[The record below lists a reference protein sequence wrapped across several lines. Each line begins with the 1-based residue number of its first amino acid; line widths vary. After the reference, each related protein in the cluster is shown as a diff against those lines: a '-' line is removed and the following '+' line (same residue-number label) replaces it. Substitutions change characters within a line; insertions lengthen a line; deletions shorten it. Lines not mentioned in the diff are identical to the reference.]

1 MRNLEG
7 TQRRV
12 RYQRGP
18 RRTLRSKVRWV
29 ISVDDYRARILA
41 GISPLPPSTTPLL
54 SALGLVVAEDI
65 LTSRP
70 MPGFDNSS
78 MDGYAVRSSDFTGGS
93 DEVVLTVVDDLPA
106 GAGMGVTITA
116 RCAARIMTGA
126 PVPAGADCV
135 VPIEETDGG
144 ASTVTI
150 RATPTAGA
158 YIRRAGE
165 DLAQGSLA
173 VPRGS
178 IVTTR
183 NLALIAS
190 CDLDAVPTRPRPRV
204 VVMSTGSEL
213 VAPGDAVGFGQVV
226 DCNSYLLAAAVA
238 DAGAE
243 VIRIGP
249 VRDSFEAFTAA
260 LEEHAGMA
268 DLIITSGGVSMGAYD
283 TVKEVLTARGGV
295 DFLKVAMN
303 PGMPQGFGRVA
314 GVPIITLPG
323 NPVSTYVSFEAFVR
337 PAIRKMLGHATLL
350 RPERTATITESI
362 TSPSGKRQ
370 FARGALIGRDR
381 LEVAPVGGQGS
392 HVIGGLSRANCI
404 IVIPET
410 VTEVKAGSSVSVI
423 DLRADD
429 DE

>member
-1 MRNLEG
+1 M
-7 TQRRV
+7 
-12 RYQRGP
+12 
-18 RRTLRSKVRWV
+18 
-29 ISVDDYRARILA
+29 ISVDDYRARVLA
-41 GISPLPPSTTPLL
+41 GIAALHPTSTPLL
-54 SALGLVVAEDI
+54 DALGLVVADDI
-65 LTSRP
+65 RTSRP

-78 MDGYAVRSSDFTGGS
+78 MDGYAVRSSDFAGASG
-93 DEVVLTVVDDLPA
+93 DVVLTVIDDLPA
-106 GAGMGVTITA
+106 GAGAGVTITA
-116 RCAARIMTGA
+116 GCAARIMTGA

-135 VPIEETDGG
+135 VPIEQTDGG
-144 ASTVTI
+144 VSTVTVQSI
-150 RATPTAGA
+150 PTAGA

-165 DLAQGSLA
+165 DLQQGSLA

-190 CDLDAVPTRPRPRV
+190 CDLSIVPTRPRPRV

-213 VAPGDAVGFGQVV
+213 VAPGSAVAFGQVV
-226 DCNSYLLAAAVA
+226 DCNSYLLAAAA
-238 DAGAE
+238 AEAGAE
-243 VIRIGP
+243 VTRIGP
-249 VRDSFEAFTAA
+249 VSDSFEEFTAA
-260 LEEHAGMA
+260 LEQHAATA

-295 DFLKVAMN
+295 EFLKVAMN
-303 PGMPQGFGRVA
+303 PGMPQGFGRVD

-323 NPVSTYVSFEAFVR
+323 NPVSTFVSFEAFVR
-337 PAIRKMLGHATLL
+337 PAIRKMLGHANLL

-362 TSPSGKRQ
+362 TSPGGKRQ
-370 FARGALIGRDR
+370 FARGTVSGRDR
-381 LEVAPVGGQGS
+381 LEVTPVGGQGS

-410 VTEVKAGSSVSVI
+410 VTEVRAGSSVSII

>member
-1 MRNLEG
+1 
-7 TQRRV
+7 
-12 RYQRGP
+12 
-18 RRTLRSKVRWV
+18 V
-29 ISVDDYRARILA
+29 ISVDDYRARVLA
-41 GISPLPPSTTPLL
+41 GIAALHPTSTPLL
-54 SALGLVVAEDI
+54 DALGLVVADDI
-65 LTSRP
+65 RTSRP

-78 MDGYAVRSSDFTGGS
+78 MDGYAVRSSDFAGASG
-93 DEVVLTVVDDLPA
+93 DVVLTVIDDLPA
-106 GAGMGVTITA
+106 GAGAGVTITA
-116 RCAARIMTGA
+116 GCAARIMTGA

-135 VPIEETDGG
+135 VPIEQTDGG
-144 ASTVTI
+144 VSTVTVQSI
-150 RATPTAGA
+150 PTAGA

-165 DLAQGSLA
+165 DLQQGSLA

-190 CDLDAVPTRPRPRV
+190 CDLSIVPTRPRPRV

-213 VAPGDAVGFGQVV
+213 VAPGSAVAFGQVV
-226 DCNSYLLAAAVA
+226 DCNSYLLAAAA
-238 DAGAE
+238 AEAGAE
-243 VIRIGP
+243 VTRIGP
-249 VRDSFEAFTAA
+249 VSDSFEEFTAA
-260 LEEHAGMA
+260 LEQHAATA

-295 DFLKVAMN
+295 EFLKVAMN
-303 PGMPQGFGRVA
+303 PGMPQGFGRVD

-323 NPVSTYVSFEAFVR
+323 NPVSTFVSFEAFVR
-337 PAIRKMLGHATLL
+337 PAIRKMLGHANLL

-362 TSPSGKRQ
+362 TSPGGKRQ
-370 FARGALIGRDR
+370 FARGTVSGRDR
-381 LEVAPVGGQGS
+381 LEVTPVGGQGS

-410 VTEVKAGSSVSVI
+410 VTEVRAGSSVSII

>member
-1 MRNLEG
+1 M
-7 TQRRV
+7 
-12 RYQRGP
+12 
-18 RRTLRSKVRWV
+18 
-29 ISVDDYRARILA
+29 LA
-41 GISPLPPSTTPLL
+41 GISPLPPTTTPLL
-54 SALGLVVAEDI
+54 NSLGLVVTEDI
-65 LTSRP
+65 VTSRP

-78 MDGYAVRSSDFTGGS
+78 MDGYAVRSSDFVGGAG
-93 DEVVLTVVDDLPA
+93 EVVLTVVDDLAA
-106 GAGMGVTITA
+106 GAGIGVTITPG
-116 RCAARIMTGA
+116 CAARIMTGA

-150 RATPTAGA
+150 RATPTPGA
-158 YIRRAGE
+158 YIRLAGE
-165 DLAQGSLA
+165 DLPHGSLA

-190 CDLDAVPTRPRPRV
+190 CDLSAIKTRPRPRV

-213 VAPGDAVGFGQVV
+213 VAPGDAVAFGQVV
-226 DCNSYLLAAAVA
+226 DCNSYLLAAAA
-238 DAGAE
+238 GEAGAA
-243 VIRIGP
+243 VTRIGP
-249 VRDSFEAFTAA
+249 VNDSFDEFTAA
-260 LEEHAGMA
+260 LEQHAANA

-295 DFLKVAMN
+295 EFLKVAMN
-303 PGMPQGFGRVA
+303 PGMPQGFGRVD

-337 PAIRKMLGHATLL
+337 PAIRKMLGHAALL

-370 FARGALIGRDR
+370 FARGTLTGGDR

-410 VTEVKAGSSVSVI
+410 VTEVRAGSSVSII

>member
-1 MRNLEG
+1 
-7 TQRRV
+7 
-12 RYQRGP
+12 
-18 RRTLRSKVRWV
+18 V
-29 ISVDDYRARILA
+29 ISVDDYRARVLA
-41 GISPLPPSTTPLL
+41 GIAALHPTSTPLL
-54 SALGLVVAEDI
+54 DALGLVVADDI
-65 LTSRP
+65 RTSRP

-78 MDGYAVRSSDFTGGS
+78 MDGYAVRSSDFGGAS
-93 DEVVLTVVDDLPA
+93 GDVVLTVVDDLPA
-106 GAGMGVTITA
+106 GAGIGVTITA
-116 RCAARIMTGA
+116 GCAARIMTGA

-144 ASTVTI
+144 ATTVTI

-190 CDLDAVPTRPRPRV
+190 CDLSAVPTRPRPRV

-213 VAPGDAVGFGQVV
+213 VAPGSAVAFGQVV
-226 DCNSYLLAAAVA
+226 DCNSYLLAAAA
-238 DAGAE
+238 AEAGAE
-243 VIRIGP
+243 VTRIGP
-249 VRDSFEAFTAA
+249 VSDSFDEFTAA
-260 LEEHAGMA
+260 LEQHAATA

-295 DFLKVAMN
+295 EFLKVAMN
-303 PGMPQGFGRVA
+303 PGMPQGFGCVD

-337 PAIRKMLGHATLL
+337 PAIRKMLGHANLL
-350 RPERTATITESI
+350 RPERTATIIESI
-362 TSPSGKRQ
+362 TSPGGKRQ
-370 FARGALIGRDR
+370 FARGTVSGRDR
-381 LEVAPVGGQGS
+381 LEVTPVGGQGS

-410 VTEVKAGSSVSVI
+410 VTEVRAGSSVSII

>member
-1 MRNLEG
+1 M
-7 TQRRV
+7 
-12 RYQRGP
+12 
-18 RRTLRSKVRWV
+18 
-29 ISVDDYRARILA
+29 ISVDDYRARVLA
-41 GISPLPPSTTPLL
+41 GISALAPATTPLL
-54 SALGLVVAEDI
+54 DALGLVVADDI
-65 LTSRP
+65 RTSRP

-78 MDGYAVRSSDFTGGS
+78 MDGYAVRSSDFAGGS
-93 DEVVLTVVDDLPA
+93 GDVVLAVIDDLPA
-106 GAGMGVTITA
+106 GAGAGVTITA
-116 RCAARIMTGA
+116 GCAARIMTGA

-135 VPIEETDGG
+135 VPIEQTNGG
-144 ASTVTI
+144 ASTVTVHAI
-150 RATPTAGA
+150 PTAGA

-165 DLAQGSLA
+165 DLPQGSLA

-190 CDLDAVPTRPRPRV
+190 CDLSAVPTRPRPRV

-213 VAPGDAVGFGQVV
+213 VAPGSAVAFGQVI
-226 DCNSYLLAAAVA
+226 DCNSYLLAAAA
-238 DAGAE
+238 AEAGAE
-243 VIRIGP
+243 VTRIGP
-249 VRDSFEAFTAA
+249 VSDSFEEFTAA
-260 LEEHAGMA
+260 LEQHAA
-268 DLIITSGGVSMGAYD
+268 TSDLIITSGGVSMGAYD

-295 DFLKVAMN
+295 EFLKVAMN
-303 PGMPQGFGRVA
+303 PGMPQGFGRVD

-337 PAIRKMLGHATLL
+337 PAIRKMLGHANLL

-362 TSPSGKRQ
+362 TSPGGKRQ
-370 FARGALIGRDR
+370 FARGTVSGRDR

-410 VTEVKAGSSVSVI
+410 VTEVRAGSSVSII

>member
-1 MRNLEG
+1 M
-7 TQRRV
+7 
-12 RYQRGP
+12 
-18 RRTLRSKVRWV
+18 

-41 GISPLPPSTTPLL
+41 DISPLPPTITPLL
-54 SALGLVVAEDI
+54 SSLGLVVTEDI

-93 DEVVLTVVDDLPA
+93 GDVVLTIVDDLPA
-106 GAGMGVTITA
+106 GAGIGVTITA
-116 RCAARIMTGA
+116 GCAARIMTGA

-150 RATPTAGA
+150 RATPTPGA
-158 YIRRAGE
+158 YIRLTGE
-165 DLAQGSLA
+165 DLTAGSLA

-190 CDLDAVPTRPRPRV
+190 CDLSAVPTRPRPKV

-213 VAPGDAVGFGQVV
+213 VAPGSAVAFGQVV

-238 DAGAE
+238 QAGCEVVRVGPVGDTFEEFTLALEQAVAGA
-243 VIRIGP
+243 
-249 VRDSFEAFTAA
+249 
-260 LEEHAGMA
+260 
-268 DLIITSGGVSMGAYD
+268 DLLITSGGVSMGAYD

-295 DFLKVAMN
+295 EFTKVAMN
-303 PGMPQGFGRVA
+303 PGMPQGFGRID

-323 NPVSTYVSFEAFVR
+323 NPVSTYVSFEVFVR
-337 PAIRKMLGHATLL
+337 PAIRKLLGFAELL
-350 RPERTATITESI
+350 RPERSATISEGI
-362 TSPSGKRQ
+362 TSPNGKRQ
-370 FARGALIGRDR
+370 FARGTLVGRDR

-392 HVIGGLSRANCI
+392 HVLGGLSRANCI

-423 DLRADD
+423 DLRADNG
-429 DE
+429 E

>member
-1 MRNLEG
+1 
-7 TQRRV
+7 
-12 RYQRGP
+12 
-18 RRTLRSKVRWV
+18 V

-41 GISPLPPSTTPLL
+41 GISPLPTTITPLL
-54 SALGLVVAEDI
+54 SSLGLVVTEDI

-78 MDGYAVRSSDFTGGS
+78 MDGYAVRSSDFAGGAG
-93 DEVVLTVVDDLPA
+93 EVVLTVVDDLPA
-106 GAGMGVTITA
+106 GAGPGVTITA
-116 RCAARIMTGA
+116 GCAARIMTGA

-135 VPIEETDGG
+135 VPIEDTDGG
-144 ASTVTI
+144 ASTVTV
-150 RATPTAGA
+150 RATPTPGA
-158 YIRRAGE
+158 YIRLAGE
-165 DLAQGSLA
+165 DLPHGSLA

-190 CDLDAVPTRPRPRV
+190 CDLSAVPTRPRPRV

-213 VAPGDAVGFGQVV
+213 VAPGDAVAFGQVV
-226 DCNSYLLAAAVA
+226 DCNSYLLAAAA
-238 DAGAE
+238 AEAGAA
-243 VIRIGP
+243 VTRIGP
-249 VRDSFEAFTAA
+249 VNDSFDEFTAA
-260 LEEHAGMA
+260 LEQHAANA
-268 DLIITSGGVSMGAYD
+268 DLIVTSGGVSMGAYD
-283 TVKEVLTARGGV
+283 TVKEVLSARGGV
-295 DFLKVAMN
+295 EFLKVAMN
-303 PGMPQGFGRVA
+303 PGMPQGFGRVD

-337 PAIRKMLGHATLL
+337 PAIRKMLGHAALL

-370 FARGALIGRDR
+370 FARGTLTGGDR

-410 VTEVKAGSSVSVI
+410 VTEVKAGSSVTVI
-423 DLRADD
+423 DLRTDNG
-429 DE
+429 E

>member
-1 MRNLEG
+1 
-7 TQRRV
+7 
-12 RYQRGP
+12 
-18 RRTLRSKVRWV
+18 V
-29 ISVDDYRARILA
+29 ISVDDYRARVLA
-41 GISPLPPSTTPLL
+41 GIAALHPTSTPLL
-54 SALGLVVAEDI
+54 DALGLVVADDI
-65 LTSRP
+65 RTSRP

-78 MDGYAVRSSDFTGGS
+78 MDGYAVRSSDFAGASG
-93 DEVVLTVVDDLPA
+93 DVVLTVIDDLPA
-106 GAGMGVTITA
+106 GAGAGVTITA
-116 RCAARIMTGA
+116 GCAARIMTGA

-135 VPIEETDGG
+135 VPIEQTDGG
-144 ASTVTI
+144 VSTVTVQSI
-150 RATPTAGA
+150 PTAGA

-165 DLAQGSLA
+165 DLPQGSLA

-190 CDLDAVPTRPRPRV
+190 CDLSTVPTRPRPRV

-213 VAPGDAVGFGQVV
+213 VAPGSEVAFGQVV
-226 DCNSYLLAAAVA
+226 DCNSYLLAAAA
-238 DAGAE
+238 AEAGAE
-243 VIRIGP
+243 VTRIGP
-249 VRDSFEAFTAA
+249 VSDSFEEFTAA
-260 LEEHAGMA
+260 LEQHAATA

-295 DFLKVAMN
+295 EFLKVAMN
-303 PGMPQGFGRVA
+303 PGMPQGFGRVD

-337 PAIRKMLGHATLL
+337 PAIRKMLGHANLF

-362 TSPSGKRQ
+362 TSPGGKRQ
-370 FARGALIGRDR
+370 FARGTVSGRDR

-410 VTEVKAGSSVSVI
+410 VTEVRAGSSVSII

>member
-1 MRNLEG
+1 M
-7 TQRRV
+7 
-12 RYQRGP
+12 
-18 RRTLRSKVRWV
+18 

-41 GISPLPPSTTPLL
+41 GISALAPTTTPLL
-54 SALGLVVAEDI
+54 DALGLVVADDI
-65 LTSRP
+65 RTSRP

-78 MDGYAVRSSDFTGGS
+78 MDGYAVRSSDFAGTSG
-93 DEVVLTVVDDLPA
+93 DVELTVVDDLPA
-106 GAGMGVTITA
+106 GAGAGVTITA
-116 RCAARIMTGA
+116 GCAARIMTGA

-135 VPIEETDGG
+135 IPIEQTDGG
-144 ASTVTI
+144 ASIVTVHMSPMAN
-150 RATPTAGA
+150 ATPTAGA

-190 CDLDAVPTRPRPRV
+190 CDLSAVPTRPRPRV

-213 VAPGDAVGFGQVV
+213 VAPGSEVAFGQVV
-226 DCNSYLLAAAVA
+226 DCNSYLLAAAA
-238 DAGAE
+238 AEAGAA
-243 VIRIGP
+243 VMRIGP
-249 VRDSFEAFTAA
+249 VSDSFEEFTAA
-260 LEEHAGMA
+260 LEQHAATA

-295 DFLKVAMN
+295 EFLKVAMN
-303 PGMPQGFGRVA
+303 PGMPQGFGRVD

-337 PAIRKMLGHATLL
+337 PAIRKMLGHASLL

-362 TSPSGKRQ
+362 TSPGNKRQ
-370 FARGALIGRDR
+370 FARGTVSGRDR
-381 LEVAPVGGQGS
+381 LEVATVGGQGS

-410 VTEVKAGSSVSVI
+410 VTEVRAGSSVSII

>member
-1 MRNLEG
+1 MTELKDI
-7 TQRRV
+7 QSRV

-249 VRDSFEAFTAA
+249 VSDSFEAFTAA

-295 DFLKVAMN
+295 NFLKVAMN

-337 PAIRKMLGHATLL
+337 PAIRKMLGHATLI

-410 VTEVKAGSSVSVI
+410 VTEVKAGSSVTGI

-429 DE
+429 E